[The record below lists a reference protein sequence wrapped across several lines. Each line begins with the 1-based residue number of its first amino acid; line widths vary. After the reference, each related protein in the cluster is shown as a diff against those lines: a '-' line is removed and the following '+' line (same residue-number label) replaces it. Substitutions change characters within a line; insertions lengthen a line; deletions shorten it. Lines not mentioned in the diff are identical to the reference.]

1 MAKFIFI
8 SIIGRLCGGIMASW
22 AVYSEQNK
30 KIFLKNTNILLFQ
43 KSALAGWGDS
53 KAGGG
58 AGAGTGAGVSGGTQG
73 LAHWMSVMAEHMNPE
88 SSLHHPYMWPN
99 GIEQKMSLTEQQHL
113 LHKGCYLFQ

>member
-1 MAKFIFI
+1 M
-8 SIIGRLCGGIMASW
+8 L
-22 AVYSEQNK
+22 
-30 KIFLKNTNILLFQ
+30 Q
-43 KSALAGWGDS
+43 KSALAGWGETKS
-53 KAGGG
+53 GAGSGGG
-58 AGAGTGAGVSGGTQG
+58 VAGAGVSGGTQG

>member
-1 MAKFIFI
+1 MI
-8 SIIGRLCGGIMASW
+8 
-22 AVYSEQNK
+22 
-30 KIFLKNTNILLFQ
+30 FQ

-58 AGAGTGAGVSGGTQG
+58 AGAGSGAGVSGGTQG
-73 LAHWMSVMAEHMNPE
+73 LAHWMSVMAEHMNPD